1 MKCLILAGG
10 SGDRLWPLSR
20 RNYPKQFMEIRKGR
34 SMFQEAILRNIP
46 FCDEFII
53 IANKRHESVVKAQ
66 MQDFQDL
73 KYSILMEESPLKT
86 APSIITLALNFDG
99 NEEFLVVSTDNVI
112 DGEYNNCITHL
123 KEVIK
128 KDKIGVVA
136 IAPKSRQS
144 GNHYFECSGGRIRY
158 TSVWGKNC
166 VVDCGVLGAKVSV
179 ILKNVD
185 PSFMESC
192 KKIRISE
199 NIFVEDGEYVSH
211 VGMADVMKT
220 DKYELVTA
228 KISCQRIT
236 DINSYYSYAGVQE
249 EKPANSIR
257 YNCRDVSI
265 INTAADRLVVAND
278 VRNLLIA
285 NTKDAVFITRRDSRT
300 GIKEITKTYYQDKRK
315 YFDDYPVYYQ
325 DWGVEETISSDTE
338 YKVVKIT
345 IYPKCELKDTVGGLS
360 FTNFFVLDGTVEAS
374 SLKEKEAKSLKANE
388 SISFKSGAT
397 YSVVNVG
404 KKSVTLI
411 KTENRKS
418 RIAKSSEKTD
428 DSCFVKLKPEFKDYI
443 WGGDKIREFLGKNVG
458 KHDVVAESWE
468 LSAHNAGQSRIASGR
483 YKGLKFGEYIE
494 LIGKDNLGWKA
505 QDYERF
511 PLLIKFIDA
520 KENLS
525 VQVHPDDE
533 YAFPNEGDYGKN
545 EMWYVMNADKD
556 AYIYMGFNRD
566 VPKEEIR
573 ERIENDTILEVL
585 NKVPVKKGETY
596 FLKARTVHAI
606 GAGCLICEIQQSSN
620 VTYRLYDYGRKD
632 YRGKPRELH
641 IDKALEVLDTKKSKG
656 DFKATYSVLEFP
668 GYTKQLLG
676 QCKYFVST
684 MYNIEGELSLAA
696 LGASFRAIVVIEGS
710 GKIGNGHV
718 SYSTNIG
725 DTWFFGS
732 KELVNVKGKLKVI
745 VASI

>member
-53 IANKRHESVVKAQ
+53 ITNKRHESIVKAQ
-66 MQDFQDL
+66 LQDFQDL

-99 NEEFLVVSTDNVI
+99 NEEFLIVSTDNII
-112 DGEYNNCITHL
+112 DGEYNSCITHL

-136 IAPKSRQS
+136 IAPKERQS
-144 GNHYFECSGGRIRY
+144 GNHYFECSGGRVRY
-158 TSVWGKNC
+158 TTVWGKNC
-166 VVDCGVLGAKVSV
+166 VVDCGIMGAKVSV
-179 ILKNVD
+179 LLKNVD
-185 PSFMESC
+185 PVFLEQC
-192 KKIRISE
+192 KSIRISE
-199 NIFVEDGEYVSH
+199 NLFVENRDYVSH
-211 VGMADVMKT
+211 ISVADVMKT
-220 DKYELVTA
+220 DKFELVIA
-228 KISCQRIT
+228 KITCQRIT
-236 DINSYYSYAGVQE
+236 DILSYYNYVGKQSE
-249 EKPANSIR
+249 RPANSINF
-257 YNCRDVSI
+257 NCKDVSI
-265 INTAADRLVVAND
+265 INTAGDRLVVAND
-278 VRNLLIA
+278 LKNILIA
-285 NTKDAVFITRRDSRT
+285 NTKDAVYITRKDSKT
-300 GIKEITKTYYQDKRK
+300 GIKEISRTYYQDKRK

-325 DWGVEETISSDTE
+325 DWGVEETLSSDSE
-338 YKVVKIT
+338 YRVAKIT
-345 IYPKCELKDTVGGLS
+345 VYPKCAMEEASSASAIV
-360 FTNFFVLDGTVEAS
+360 NFFVLDGSVETITA
-374 SLKEKEAKSLKANE
+374 KEKEAKTFRANE
-388 SISFKSGAT
+388 SVSFKGGTT
-397 YSVVNVG
+397 YTVTNVG
-404 KKSVTLI
+404 KTPAMLI
-411 KTENRKS
+411 KTENRKT
-418 RIAKSSEKTD
+418 RRAGIEKAE
-428 DSCFVKLKPEFKDYI
+428 DSCFVKLKPELKDYI
-443 WGGDKIREFLGKNVG
+443 WGGDKIRDVLNKNVG
-458 KHDVVAESWE
+458 KHDIVAESWE
-468 LSAHNAGQSRIASGR
+468 LSAHSAGQSRIASGR
-483 YKGLKFGEYIE
+483 YKGLKFGEYLDI
-494 LIGKDNLGWKA
+494 IGKENLGWKA

-545 EMWYVMNADKD
+545 EMWYILGADKD
-556 AYIYMGFNRD
+556 AYIYMGFNKD
-566 VPKEEIR
+566 VTKEEVR
-573 ERIENDTILEVL
+573 ARLKNNTILDVL

-606 GAGCLICEIQQSSN
+606 GAGCLVCEIQQSSN
-620 VTYRLYDYGRKD
+620 VTYRMYDYGRTG
-632 YRGKPRELH
+632 YRGKPRELN
-641 IDKALEVLDTKKSKG
+641 IDKALEVLDTKKGKG
-656 DFKATYSVLEFP
+656 DFRSSFSVLEFP

-684 MYNIEGELSLAA
+684 KYSVDGELSLAA

-718 SYSTNIG
+718 TYNTSLG

-732 KELVNVKGKLKVI
+732 KEIVSIKGKLKVI
-745 VASI
+745 IASI